1 MAGGASLFRS
11 SFSPLAAADGG
22 WLPPSLCCV
31 LVLARPAASAVQ
43 RTDHH
48 PAVGVRDTR
57 IRFQMMYHANSVR
70 RQQDIVFI
78 IRTSRTQWGSSAC
91 RGRRRRR
98 PSCLSGAAS
107 SSPLP
112 WASSLQHHGGNVRT
126 EKETTTSAG
135 GVRVY
140 ASDLQHSTIQK

>member
-112 WASSLQHHGGNVRT
+112 WASSLQL
-126 EKETTTSAG
+126 
-135 GVRVY
+135 
-140 ASDLQHSTIQK
+140 ASCHDGDRAERYNKNQPCFVFFLFRIYSII